1 MTTTNTIPNADV
13 AAADPAGGALA
24 LFILVAAGVGWF
36 ALRTMV
42 REFRARKTE
51 RAVGGDFKHY
61 ALEVLVNA
69 AKIDGRVS
77 DSEKAAI
84 GSALRE
90 LAGGADVEAASI
102 ESAFVGAKLSKDEL
116 IAYLTSKSRVFSR
129 EQKTGLLRAL
139 LSVFVAD
146 GNFDEVEHHALVDYT
161 AAVGFDRQS
170 APDMLRGIARDF
182 SRGNIT

>member
-1 MTTTNTIPNADV
+1 MTSPEPV
-13 AAADPAGGALA
+13 PAAELAASDPAGGALA
-24 LFILVAAGVGWF
+24 FFLVVVAIAGWF

-51 RAVGGDFKHY
+51 RTVGRDFGEY

-77 DSEKAAI
+77 DAERAAI
-84 GSALRE
+84 APALRD
-90 LAGGADVEAASI
+90 LVGAASI
-102 ESAFVGAKLSKDEL
+102 ETSKIDAAFSAARLSKDEL
-116 IAYLTSKSRVFSR
+116 IAFLEAKSGAFSR
-129 EQKTGLLRAL
+129 EQKTGLLKAL

-146 GNFDEVEHHALVDYT
+146 GSFDEVEHGALVDYT
-161 AAVGFDRQS
+161 AAVGFDRKS